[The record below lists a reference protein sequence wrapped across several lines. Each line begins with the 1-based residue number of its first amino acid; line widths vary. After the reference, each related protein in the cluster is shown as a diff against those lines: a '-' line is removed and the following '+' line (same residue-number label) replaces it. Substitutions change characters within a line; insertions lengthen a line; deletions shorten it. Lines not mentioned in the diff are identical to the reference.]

1 VKEKEITKLGLIGV
15 GSWGK
20 NYIKT
25 ISALKGVTLSKVG
38 CRDERKIDFIDKE
51 CQIYTSWKELIDS
64 GGIDGLIVAVPPDV
78 QYQIARYAIKKKL
91 PLLLEK
97 PLTTDLNKARHLCE
111 LANNT
116 MTPVL
121 VDHIYLFHPAY
132 KFIKSILTNSNNI
145 NKIVC
150 RRGKWGPF
158 RNNVSTL
165 WDWAP
170 HDIAMCIDLVGEYPS
185 NIESSIYDREKVGNN
200 IGEIIKLK
208 LFFADKTE
216 ALITIGNIFREQERL
231 FYVEHDNEEL
241 IFDDLA
247 KQKLVNRKR
256 DCEKPIS
263 IPDEMPLSVLV
274 NTFINGIKGGD
285 KSMFGLEQSMKIV
298 EIIADAEGKLLES
311 ISG

>member
-1 VKEKEITKLGLIGV
+1 MKEKEITKLGLIGV

-25 ISALKGVTLSKVG
+25 ISALTGITLSKVG
-38 CRDERKIDFIDKE
+38 CRDERKIDFLDDE

-64 GGIDGLIVAVPPDV
+64 GGIDGLIVAVPPSV

-91 PLLLEK
+91 PVLLEK
-97 PLTTDLNKARHLCE
+97 PLTTDLNKARHLYE

-132 KFIKSILTNSNNI
+132 KFIKSILSNSNNI

-158 RNNVSTL
+158 RNNVNAL

-170 HDIAMCIDLVGEYPS
+170 HDVAMCIDLVGEYPS
-185 NIESSIYDREKVGNN
+185 SIELSIHDRKKVGNN
-200 IGEIIKLK
+200 FGEIIKLK
-208 LFFADKTE
+208 LFFTDKIE
-216 ALITIGNIFREQERL
+216 ALITIGNIFPKQERL
-231 FYVEHDNEEL
+231 FSIECDDEEL
-241 IFDDLA
+241 IFNDLA
-247 KQKLVNRKR
+247 DQKLVNRKKK
-256 DCEKPIS
+256 CEESIP

-274 NTFINGIKGGD
+274 KTFVNGIKGGD

-298 EIIADAEGKLLES
+298 EIISDAEGKLLES
-311 ISG
+311 IPK